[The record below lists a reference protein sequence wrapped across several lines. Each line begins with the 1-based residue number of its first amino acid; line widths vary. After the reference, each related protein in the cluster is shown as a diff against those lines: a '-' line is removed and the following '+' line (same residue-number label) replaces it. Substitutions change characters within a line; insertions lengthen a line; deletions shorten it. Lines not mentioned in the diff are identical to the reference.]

1 MEQDNEYPI
10 ERPQEEDGFDLTVKE
25 DKDRYLTARDGDH
38 LMVPFQ
44 CDTCNFCNLQHRDPG
59 TDSKDVTLMRA
70 IRRASLDAF
79 WGREPSTVAAN
90 KNGAIKVLKIS
101 GDLGLENIFPE
112 MRPFGLK
119 DNLGMGIATCLLRR
133 SLDRGKYRETL
144 QFETVRK
151 LHSAYSNI

>member
-1 MEQDNEYPI
+1 M
-10 ERPQEEDGFDLTVKE
+10 KE
-25 DKDRYLTARDGDH
+25 DKERYLITREGDH
-38 LMVPFQ
+38 IIVPFQ
-44 CDTCNFCNLQHRDPG
+44 CDTCNFHNLQHRDPG
-59 TDSKDVTLMRA
+59 TDSKDVTLMRVS
-70 IRRASLDAF
+70 RRASLDAF
-79 WGREPSTVAAN
+79 WGREPSTIAAN
-90 KNGAIKVLKIS
+90 RNGAIKVFRIS